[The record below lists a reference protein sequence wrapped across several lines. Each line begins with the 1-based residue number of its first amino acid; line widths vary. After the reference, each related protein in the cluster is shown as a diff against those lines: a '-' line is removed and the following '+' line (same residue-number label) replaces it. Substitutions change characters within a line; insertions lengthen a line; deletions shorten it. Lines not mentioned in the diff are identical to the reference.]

1 MKRET
6 ILTWGAIV
14 VLGGLSAWLGWWLG
28 QRALMPDEKPA
39 PPGMVITEVGQPVPE
54 LSLPDLR
61 SGERVTVSGPGRLR
75 LINYW
80 ASWCAVCRFTTPT
93 VEQLWQDGENVLTVA
108 LRSGNTQQLSKG
120 MGKKGLT
127 FPTHNDERGD
137 LAARWQVS
145 VTPSFLIVKDGKVV
159 STTTGWSSGLG
170 LKLRLAWARLQ

>member
-1 MKRET
+1 ME
-6 ILTWGAIV
+6 A
-14 VLGGLSAWLGWWLG
+14 
-28 QRALMPDEKPA
+28 KP
-39 PPGMVITEVGQPVPE
+39 
-54 LSLPDLR
+54 SLPHRLQRWGKEALWLLLFGVVISTALDFWRSPALPEGNPLPTLTLQDGTTADLQAMSR
-61 SGERVTVSGPGRLR
+61 ERPLLVY
-75 LINYW
+75 YW

-108 LRSGNTQQLSKG
+108 LCSGNTQQLSKG

-170 LKLRLAWARLQ
+170 LKLRLAWASLG

>member
-1 MKRET
+1 ME
-6 ILTWGAIV
+6 A
-14 VLGGLSAWLGWWLG
+14 
-28 QRALMPDEKPA
+28 KP
-39 PPGMVITEVGQPVPE
+39 
-54 LSLPDLR
+54 SLPH
-61 SGERVTVSGPGRLR
+61 RLR
-75 LINYW
+75 RWGKEALWLLLFGVVISTALDFWRSPALPEGNPLPTLTLQDGTTADLQAMSRDKPLLVYYW

-170 LKLRLAWARLQ
+170 LKLRLAWASLQ

>member
-1 MKRET
+1 ME
-6 ILTWGAIV
+6 A
-14 VLGGLSAWLGWWLG
+14 
-28 QRALMPDEKPA
+28 KP
-39 PPGMVITEVGQPVPE
+39 
-54 LSLPDLR
+54 SLPH
-61 SGERVTVSGPGRLR
+61 RLR
-75 LINYW
+75 RWGKEALWLLLFGVVISTALDFWRSPALPEGNPLPTLTLQDGTTADLQAMSRDKPLLVYYW

-170 LKLRLAWARLQ
+170 LKLRLAWASLG

>member
-1 MKRET
+1 MEAKSS
-6 ILTWGAIV
+6 L
-14 VLGGLSAWLGWWLG
+14 
-28 QRALMPDEKPA
+28 A
-39 PPGMVITEVGQPVPE
+39 P
-54 LSLPDLR
+54 
-61 SGERVTVSGPGRLR
+61 RLR
-75 LINYW
+75 RWGKEALWLLLFGVVISTALDFWRSPALPEGNPLPTLTLQDGTTADLQAMSRERPLLVYYW

-170 LKLRLAWARLQ
+170 LKLRLAWASLG

>member
-1 MKRET
+1 MTET
-6 ILTWGAIV
+6 ITTQPRWRRWGKEALWLLLFGVVISTALDFWRSPALPEGSPLPTLTLQDGTTAD
-14 VLGGLSAWLGWWLG
+14 LQAMS
-28 QRALMPDEKPA
+28 RDKPLL
-39 PPGMVITEVGQPVPE
+39 VY
-54 LSLPDLR
+54 
-61 SGERVTVSGPGRLR
+61 
-75 LINYW
+75 YW

-170 LKLRLAWARLQ
+170 LKLRLAWASLG

>member
-1 MKRET
+1 ME
-6 ILTWGAIV
+6 A
-14 VLGGLSAWLGWWLG
+14 
-28 QRALMPDEKPA
+28 KP
-39 PPGMVITEVGQPVPE
+39 
-54 LSLPDLR
+54 SLPH
-61 SGERVTVSGPGRLR
+61 RLR
-75 LINYW
+75 RWGKEALWLLLFGVVISTALDFWRSPALPEGNPLPTLTLQDGTTADLQAMSRERPLLVYYW

-120 MGKKGLT
+120 MSKKGLT

-137 LAARWQVS
+137 LATRWQVS

-170 LKLRLAWARLQ
+170 LKLRLAWASLG

>member
-1 MKRET
+1 ME
-6 ILTWGAIV
+6 A
-14 VLGGLSAWLGWWLG
+14 
-28 QRALMPDEKPA
+28 KP
-39 PPGMVITEVGQPVPE
+39 
-54 LSLPDLR
+54 SLPH
-61 SGERVTVSGPGRLR
+61 RLR
-75 LINYW
+75 RWGKEALWLLLFGVVISTALDFWRSPALPEGNPLPALTLQDGTTADLQAMSRDKPLLVYYW

-108 LRSGNTQQLSKG
+108 LRSGNTQQLGKG

-159 STTTGWSSGLG
+159 STTTGWSSKWGLQ
-170 LKLRLAWARLQ
+170 LRLWWASL

>member
-1 MKRET
+1 ME
-6 ILTWGAIV
+6 A
-14 VLGGLSAWLGWWLG
+14 
-28 QRALMPDEKPA
+28 KP
-39 PPGMVITEVGQPVPE
+39 
-54 LSLPDLR
+54 SLPH
-61 SGERVTVSGPGRLR
+61 RLR
-75 LINYW
+75 RWGKEALWLLLFGVVISTALDLWRGPALPEGNPLPTLTLQDGTTADLQAMSRERPLLVYYW

-120 MGKKGLT
+120 MGKKRLT

-170 LKLRLAWARLQ
+170 LKLRLAWASLG

>member
-1 MKRET
+1 ME
-6 ILTWGAIV
+6 A
-14 VLGGLSAWLGWWLG
+14 
-28 QRALMPDEKPA
+28 KP
-39 PPGMVITEVGQPVPE
+39 
-54 LSLPDLR
+54 SLPH
-61 SGERVTVSGPGRLR
+61 RLR
-75 LINYW
+75 RWGKEALWLLLFGVVISTALDLWRSPALPEGSPLPTLTLQDGTTADLQAMSRERPLLVYYW

-170 LKLRLAWARLQ
+170 LKLRLAWASLQ

>member
-1 MKRET
+1 ME
-6 ILTWGAIV
+6 A
-14 VLGGLSAWLGWWLG
+14 
-28 QRALMPDEKPA
+28 KP
-39 PPGMVITEVGQPVPE
+39 
-54 LSLPDLR
+54 SLPH
-61 SGERVTVSGPGRLR
+61 RLR
-75 LINYW
+75 RWGKEALWLLLFGVVISTALDLWRSPALPEGNPLPTLTLQDGTTADLQAMSRDKPLLVYYW

-170 LKLRLAWARLQ
+170 LKLRLAWASLQ

>member
-1 MKRET
+1 ME
-6 ILTWGAIV
+6 A
-14 VLGGLSAWLGWWLG
+14 
-28 QRALMPDEKPA
+28 KP
-39 PPGMVITEVGQPVPE
+39 
-54 LSLPDLR
+54 SLPH
-61 SGERVTVSGPGRLR
+61 RLR
-75 LINYW
+75 RWGKEALWLLLFGVVISTALDFWRSPALPEGSPLPPLTLQDGTTADLQAMSRDKPLLVYYW

-108 LRSGNTQQLSKG
+108 LRSGNAQQLSKG

-170 LKLRLAWARLQ
+170 LKLRLAWASLG

>member
-1 MKRET
+1 ME
-6 ILTWGAIV
+6 A
-14 VLGGLSAWLGWWLG
+14 
-28 QRALMPDEKPA
+28 KP
-39 PPGMVITEVGQPVPE
+39 
-54 LSLPDLR
+54 SLPH
-61 SGERVTVSGPGRLR
+61 RLR
-75 LINYW
+75 RWGKEALWLLLFGVVISTALDFWRSPALPEGNPLPTLTLQDGTTADLQAMSRERPLLVYYW

-127 FPTHNDERGD
+127 FPTHNDERGE

-145 VTPSFLIVKDGKVV
+145 VTPSFLIVKNGKVV

-170 LKLRLAWARLQ
+170 LKLRLAWASLG

>member
-1 MKRET
+1 ME
-6 ILTWGAIV
+6 A
-14 VLGGLSAWLGWWLG
+14 
-28 QRALMPDEKPA
+28 KP
-39 PPGMVITEVGQPVPE
+39 
-54 LSLPDLR
+54 SLPH
-61 SGERVTVSGPGRLR
+61 RLR
-75 LINYW
+75 RWGKEALWLLLFGVVISTALDFWRSPALPEGNPLPTLTLQDGTTADLQAMSRERPLLVYYW

-170 LKLRLAWARLQ
+170 LKLRLAWASLG

>member
-1 MKRET
+1 ME
-6 ILTWGAIV
+6 A
-14 VLGGLSAWLGWWLG
+14 
-28 QRALMPDEKPA
+28 KP
-39 PPGMVITEVGQPVPE
+39 
-54 LSLPDLR
+54 SLPH
-61 SGERVTVSGPGRLR
+61 RLR
-75 LINYW
+75 RWGKEALWLLLFGVVISTALDFWRSPALPEGNPLPTLTLQDGTTADLQAMSRDKPLLVYYW

-145 VTPSFLIVKDGKVV
+145 VPPSFLIVKDGKVV
-159 STTTGWSSGLG
+159 STTTGWSSGLA
-170 LKLRLAWARLQ
+170 LKLRLAWACLG

>member
-1 MKRET
+1 MEAKSS
-6 ILTWGAIV
+6 L
-14 VLGGLSAWLGWWLG
+14 
-28 QRALMPDEKPA
+28 A
-39 PPGMVITEVGQPVPE
+39 P
-54 LSLPDLR
+54 
-61 SGERVTVSGPGRLR
+61 RLR
-75 LINYW
+75 RWGKEALWLLLFGVVISTALDFWRSPALPEGSPLPTLTLQDGTTADLQAMSRDKPLLVYYW

-127 FPTHNDERGD
+127 FPTHNDERGA

-170 LKLRLAWARLQ
+170 LKLRLAWASLG

>member
-1 MKRET
+1 ME
-6 ILTWGAIV
+6 A
-14 VLGGLSAWLGWWLG
+14 
-28 QRALMPDEKPA
+28 KP
-39 PPGMVITEVGQPVPE
+39 
-54 LSLPDLR
+54 SLPH
-61 SGERVTVSGPGRLR
+61 RLR
-75 LINYW
+75 RWGKEALWLLLFGVVISTALDFWRSPALPEGSPLPTLTLQDGTTADLQAMSRERPLLVYYW

-137 LAARWQVS
+137 LAARWQVG

-170 LKLRLAWARLQ
+170 LKLRLAWASLG

>member
-1 MKRET
+1 ME
-6 ILTWGAIV
+6 A
-14 VLGGLSAWLGWWLG
+14 
-28 QRALMPDEKPA
+28 KP
-39 PPGMVITEVGQPVPE
+39 
-54 LSLPDLR
+54 SLPH
-61 SGERVTVSGPGRLR
+61 RLR
-75 LINYW
+75 RWGKEALWLLLFGVVISTALDFWRSPALPEGNPLPTLTLQDGTTADLQAMSRERPLLVYYW

-170 LKLRLAWARLQ
+170 LKLRLAWASLS

>member
-1 MKRET
+1 ME
-6 ILTWGAIV
+6 A
-14 VLGGLSAWLGWWLG
+14 
-28 QRALMPDEKPA
+28 KP
-39 PPGMVITEVGQPVPE
+39 
-54 LSLPDLR
+54 SLPH
-61 SGERVTVSGPGRLR
+61 RLR
-75 LINYW
+75 RWGKEALWLLLFGVVISTALDFWRSPALPEGNPLPTLALQDGTTADLQAMSRERPLLVYYW

-170 LKLRLAWARLQ
+170 LKLRLAWASFG

>member
-1 MKRET
+1 MEAKPS
-6 ILTWGAIV
+6 LTH
-14 VLGGLSAWLGWWLG
+14 
-28 QRALMPDEKPA
+28 
-39 PPGMVITEVGQPVPE
+39 
-54 LSLPDLR
+54 
-61 SGERVTVSGPGRLR
+61 RLR
-75 LINYW
+75 RWGKEALWLLLFGVVISTALDFWRSPALPEGSPLPTLTLQDGTTADLQAMSRDKPLLVYYW

-145 VTPSFLIVKDGKVV
+145 VTPSFLIVKGGKVV

-170 LKLRLAWARLQ
+170 LKLRLAWASLQ

>member
-1 MKRET
+1 ME
-6 ILTWGAIV
+6 A
-14 VLGGLSAWLGWWLG
+14 
-28 QRALMPDEKPA
+28 KP
-39 PPGMVITEVGQPVPE
+39 
-54 LSLPDLR
+54 SLPH
-61 SGERVTVSGPGRLR
+61 RLR
-75 LINYW
+75 RWGKEALWLLLFGVVISTALDFWRSPALPEGSPLPTLTLQDGTTADLQAMSRDKPLLVYYW

-170 LKLRLAWARLQ
+170 LKLRLAWANLG

>member
-1 MKRET
+1 MEAKPS
-6 ILTWGAIV
+6 LTH
-14 VLGGLSAWLGWWLG
+14 
-28 QRALMPDEKPA
+28 
-39 PPGMVITEVGQPVPE
+39 
-54 LSLPDLR
+54 
-61 SGERVTVSGPGRLR
+61 RLR
-75 LINYW
+75 RWGKEALWLLLFGVVISTALDFWRSPALPEGNPLPTLTLQDGTTADLQAMSRDKPLLVYYW

-170 LKLRLAWARLQ
+170 LKLRLAWASLG

>member
-1 MKRET
+1 ME
-6 ILTWGAIV
+6 A
-14 VLGGLSAWLGWWLG
+14 
-28 QRALMPDEKPA
+28 KP
-39 PPGMVITEVGQPVPE
+39 
-54 LSLPDLR
+54 SLPH
-61 SGERVTVSGPGRLR
+61 RLR
-75 LINYW
+75 RWGKEALWLLLFGVVISTALDFWRSPALPEGNPLPTLTLQDGTTADLQAMSRDKPLLVYYW

-93 VEQLWQDGENVLTVA
+93 VEQLWQDGGNVLTVA

-170 LKLRLAWARLQ
+170 LKLRLAWASLG

>member
-1 MKRET
+1 ME
-6 ILTWGAIV
+6 A
-14 VLGGLSAWLGWWLG
+14 
-28 QRALMPDEKPA
+28 KP
-39 PPGMVITEVGQPVPE
+39 
-54 LSLPDLR
+54 SLPH
-61 SGERVTVSGPGRLR
+61 RLR
-75 LINYW
+75 RWGKEALWLLLFGVVISTALDLWRSPALPEGSPLPTLTLQDGTTADLQAMSRERPLLVYYW

-93 VEQLWQDGENVLTVA
+93 VEQLWQDGDNVLTVA

-170 LKLRLAWARLQ
+170 LKLRLAWASLQ

>member
-1 MKRET
+1 ME
-6 ILTWGAIV
+6 A
-14 VLGGLSAWLGWWLG
+14 
-28 QRALMPDEKPA
+28 KP
-39 PPGMVITEVGQPVPE
+39 
-54 LSLPDLR
+54 SLPH
-61 SGERVTVSGPGRLR
+61 RLR
-75 LINYW
+75 RWGKEALWLLLFGVVISTALDFWRSPALPEGNPLPTLTLQDGTTADLQAMSRDKPLLVYYW

-137 LAARWQVS
+137 LAARWQVG

-170 LKLRLAWARLQ
+170 LKLRLAWASLG

>member
-1 MKRET
+1 ME
-6 ILTWGAIV
+6 A
-14 VLGGLSAWLGWWLG
+14 
-28 QRALMPDEKPA
+28 KP
-39 PPGMVITEVGQPVPE
+39 
-54 LSLPDLR
+54 SLPH
-61 SGERVTVSGPGRLR
+61 RLR
-75 LINYW
+75 RWGKEALWLLLFGVVISTALDLWRSPALPEGNPLPTLTLQDGTTADLQAMSRDKPLLVYYW

-108 LRSGNTQQLSKG
+108 LRSGNAQQLSKG

-170 LKLRLAWARLQ
+170 LKLRLAWASLG